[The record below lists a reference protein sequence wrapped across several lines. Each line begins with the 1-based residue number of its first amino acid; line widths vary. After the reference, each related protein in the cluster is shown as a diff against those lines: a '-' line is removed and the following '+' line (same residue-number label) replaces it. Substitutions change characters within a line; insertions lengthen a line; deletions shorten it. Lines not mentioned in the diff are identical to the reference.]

1 MDETSIFEKKIDPL
15 YQAGGVLV
23 AVLVFDILGSAVSAG
38 TEDVVSNRWPWLCAA
53 SFLLLF
59 ALFNAILSAASGNLM
74 KYWGRSIY
82 AFMALAVGSGL
93 LAWGFSGI
101 PIGEA
106 GSYKW
111 IFFVITFGYLVFL
124 SMIAFMKKIV
134 EFAQKE
140 EWTKPRLKNR
150 NRRSRNGK

>member
-15 YQAGGVLV
+15 YQAAGALA
-23 AVLVFDILGSAVSAG
+23 AVLLFDIVGSAVFAG
-38 TEDVVSNRWPWLCAA
+38 SEDLAANRWPWLTAA
-53 SFLLLF
+53 SFLLFF
-59 ALFNAILSAASGNLM
+59 ALFNAIMSATSQNLM

-82 AFMALAVGSGL
+82 SFMGLAAGSGL
-93 LAWGFSGI
+93 LAWAFSGV

-150 NRRSRNGK
+150 KR